1 MTSKAFQPM
10 RALRGRWAAS
20 GITFGSGVAIAA
32 CAMGAAG
39 SDQALQGA
47 YRVSVPLGLDLVA
60 PVPEDNALT
69 ADKVALGRKLFF
81 DPELSADRIR
91 SCASCHQPRRYFTD
105 GRARPVGVSGRR
117 GARNVPSILNAA
129 YGRSFLWDG
138 RAESLEAQVLRPILG
153 KDELGLRLDEL
164 TRRLEA
170 RKDYRED
177 FRDAFGDPGISPSR
191 IARSLAS
198 YIRTLRSG
206 DAPIDRFLHGDSAA
220 LSPDA
225 RHGFR
230 LFVGRANCGVC
241 HLAPLFTDHRFHN
254 TGVSWGSGDEG
265 RYAVTGQAQ
274 DRGAFKTPSL
284 RNVAMTA
291 PYMHD
296 GSLATLEEVI
306 AHYDDGGTPNP
317 GLDDEIRPLGLS
329 ATEKRRLIAFLE
341 ALTGGRR

>member
-1 MTSKAFQPM
+1 VRPKAF
-10 RALRGRWAAS
+10 RAIRAMRGRWAVS
-20 GITFGSGVAIAA
+20 GIAFGSVVAIAA
-32 CAMGAAG
+32 CTMGAAG
-39 SDQALQGA
+39 SGQALHGA

-60 PVPEDNALT
+60 PVPADNALT
-69 ADKVALGRKLFF
+69 ADKIALGRKLFL
-81 DPELSADRIR
+81 DPELSADRSR

-129 YGRSFLWDG
+129 YGHAFLWDG
-138 RAESLEAQVLRPILG
+138 RAESLEAQVLRPIQG
-153 KDELGLRLDEL
+153 KDELGLRLEEL

-170 RKDYRED
+170 REDYRED
-177 FRDAFGDPGISPSR
+177 FRDAFGDPGISANR

-198 YIRTLRSG
+198 YVRTLRSG
-206 DAPIDRFLHGDSAA
+206 DAPIDHFLHGDSAA

-225 RHGFR
+225 QRGFR

-254 TGVSWGSGDEG
+254 TGVSWGSGDAG
-265 RYAVTGQAQ
+265 RYAVTGQAK
-274 DRGAFKTPSL
+274 DMGAFKTPSL
-284 RNVAMTA
+284 RNVARTA

-317 GLDDEIRPLGLS
+317 SLDEEVRPLRLT
-329 ATEKRRLIAFLE
+329 AAEKRRLIAFLE
-341 ALTGGRR
+341 ALTGARP